1 MDGPNTNTHQSVLQS
16 ALALNRLGPKVD
28 KNRRKVPKSSQIG
41 PKSSTKGLE
50 IGQKVRMNQQ
60 TIEVHEGKES
70 EMSKEKKSKKKKKH
84 LKVIEAN
91 DFDVHEEKKARKSPT
106 KGLDI
111 GQKVQLRQQTFD
123 VHEGKEAEMSKEKKS
138 KKKKKHLKV
147 IESNN
152 VDAHK
157 EKKAHK
163 CSTKRLDISQKVSL
177 KQQEA
182 EISKEKKSKKKKNCL
197 ICEKYVKK
205 SQSKHNDAV

>member
-28 KNRRKVPKSSQIG
+28 KNRRKMPKSSQIG

-50 IGQKVRMNQQ
+50 IGQKVRMKQQ
-60 TIEVHEGKES
+60 TV
-70 EMSKEKKSKKKKKH
+70 
-84 LKVIEAN
+84 
-91 DFDVHEEKKARKSPT
+91 
-106 KGLDI
+106 
-111 GQKVQLRQQTFD
+111 D

-138 KKKKKHLKV
+138 KKKKKHLNV

-152 VDAHK
+152 IDVHK

-163 CSTKRLDISQKVSL
+163 CSIKRLDISQKVSL

-197 ICEKYVKK
+197 ICEKHVKK
-205 SQSKHNDAV
+205 SRSKHNDAV